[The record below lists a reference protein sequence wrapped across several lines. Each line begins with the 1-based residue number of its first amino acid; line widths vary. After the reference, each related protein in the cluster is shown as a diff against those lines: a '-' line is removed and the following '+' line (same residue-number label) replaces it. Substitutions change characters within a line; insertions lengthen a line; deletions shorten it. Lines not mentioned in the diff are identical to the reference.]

1 MPKISV
7 FTSTYTSIPPSREMQ
22 ETAAE
27 RCFYIYTECIPVVN
41 RQHNRLSD
49 DCNREDL
56 YGYKY
61 AFLGSL
67 HQLYVYL
74 LVSAKV
80 SCLVKKLCAIKDI
93 QSMHLHMRGLIYI
106 KIF

>member
-1 MPKISV
+1 
-7 FTSTYTSIPPSREMQ
+7 MQ

-27 RCFYIYTECIPVVN
+27 GCFYIYTECIPVVN
-41 RQHNRLSD
+41 RQHNCLSD

-93 QSMHLHMRGLIYI
+93 QSMHLHMRGLIYS